1 MFDMKKHIKWSKIK
15 VGLVITIALLTL
27 LVAVFFAGNIQD
39 FFLAKTHL
47 KVQFQE
53 IEGLRR
59 GAPVWILGIEEGS
72 VKNIHLDPVHGVIVT
87 ISVNKKVLG
96 YLKRD
101 SRATILTMGLL
112 GDKYVELS
120 TGSPTG
126 QPIQPGET
134 IKGTTEKR
142 VRDLMENSAVTIGK
156 MGEFIVKLDDLVTSF
171 GKGERTI
178 GKLISDPAVYNDLK
192 NATGGLSL
200 LIADMRS
207 FIADVKNSQGTMKKL
222 IDDPTLYNKVVA
234 TASGLEEMSKTINK
248 SSGTL
253 KRLIED
259 PSLYDKMVTTVSDLE
274 AFSKKLK
281 EGHGTLGKLIE
292 SPELYESLNKDLK
305 QLSSILERIERG
317 EGLAGALIK
326 NSELSRELEETI
338 VELKNLL
345 KDIKEHPKKYFKF
358 SVF

>member
-27 LVAVFFAGNIQD
+27 LVAVFFAGNIQS
-39 FFLAKTHL
+39 FFLPKTDL
-47 KVQFQE
+47 KVQFRD

-59 GAPVWILGIEEGS
+59 GAPVWVLGIEEGS
-72 VKNIHLDPVHGVIVT
+72 VKNMHLDPVYGVIVT
-87 ISVNKKVLG
+87 ISINRKVLG
-96 YLKRD
+96 YLKKD
-101 SRATILTMGLL
+101 SEATILTMGLL
-112 GDKYVELS
+112 GDKYIELS
-120 TGSPTG
+120 TGTPTAG
-126 QPIQPGET
+126 PIQPGEV
-134 IKGTTEKR
+134 IKGTTEKGM
-142 VRDLMENSAVTIGK
+142 RDVMEISAATIGK
-156 MGEFIVKLDDLVTSF
+156 MTDVIDKLDDLVTSI
-171 GKGERTI
+171 GRGEGTI
-178 GKLISDPAVYNDLK
+178 AKLISDPAVYNDLK
-192 NATGGLSL
+192 NTTGRLSL
-200 LIADMRS
+200 LIADMRN
-207 FIADVKNSQGTMKKL
+207 FIADVKNSQGTMKRL
-222 IDDPTLYNKVVA
+222 IDDPTLYNKVMA
-234 TASGLEEMSKTINK
+234 TVSELEEFSKTVNK

-253 KRLIED
+253 KRLLED

-274 AFSKKLK
+274 AFSKNLK